1 MYPKN
6 LEEHSRMTTTRR
18 TLLRASAGLAL
29 APSIVRAQGTW
40 PNKPITIVVN
50 FPAGGLTDGIARA
63 FGQHVQQ
70 ATGQQVIIDNKPGA
84 SGNIGA
90 ALVSRAPA
98 DGYTLLH
105 SVSST
110 LVQNRVM
117 FKQLGFDPDKDLT
130 IISGTSSGVLPV
142 VVHKSVPVS
151 NLKEFVAYAKTNK
164 VNFGS
169 WAIGS
174 SAHIFAQTMNEK
186 FGLEME
192 IVTYKG
198 EAPMWQDMGAGSLQ
212 AAMGSPQAMN
222 ALLVKG
228 DVKPI
233 AAPSAVRAGKLP
245 NVPTSLEQG
254 FTDDAFVV
262 RGWLALAAPAATPKE
277 VIKRMSDLWVAAA
290 DSEPGRRM
298 MESFG
303 LTEKPMPH
311 EVVMVDYERLKAT
324 QIPRIVALGIKPE

>member
-1 MYPKN
+1 
-6 LEEHSRMTTTRR
+6 MTTTRR
-18 TLLRASAGLAL
+18 TLLRAAGGLVLA
-29 APSIVRAQGTW
+29 APTIVRAQPAW
-40 PNKPITIVVN
+40 PTKQITIVVN

-98 DGYTLLH
+98 DGHTFLH

-117 FKQLGFDPDKDLT
+117 FKQLGFDPDKDFT
-130 IISGTSSGVLPV
+130 IVSGTPSGVLPV
-142 VVHKSVPVS
+142 VVHKSIPAS
-151 NLKEFVAYAKTNK
+151 NLKEFVDYARTNK

-169 WAIGS
+169 WALGS
-174 SAHIFAQTMNEK
+174 AAHVFAQKLNEQ
-186 FGLEME
+186 FGLKIE
-192 IVTYKG
+192 IVTYRG

-228 DVKPI
+228 DIKPI
-233 AAPSAVRAGKLP
+233 AAPARVRAARFPDL
-245 NVPTSLEQG
+245 PTSIEQG
-254 FTDDAFVV
+254 FTDDSYVV
-262 RGWLALAAPAATPKE
+262 RGWLALAAPAATPKPI
-277 VIKRMSDLWVAAA
+277 VQRMSDLWVGAA
-290 DSEPGRRM
+290 DSEPGRKM
-298 MESFG
+298 MDAFG
-303 LTEKPMPH
+303 LNEKPLPH
-311 EVVMVDYERLKAT
+311 DEVMKDYEALKASV
-324 QIPRIVALGIKPE
+324 IPRIVALGIVPE